1 MLTAVSAI
9 LTALRREWF
18 LTSLTVLIVSG
29 LALGRTGL
37 GPVVRPWADLFDPRI
52 TTAVVLFLMSVSLD
66 SAALGRA
73 LRSPGPVAVAV
84 VLGYGLLPAL
94 AWLLSRGQL
103 HPDLALGLL
112 IAASVPST
120 LASASVMTR
129 RAGGND
135 AVSLLATLVTNASC
149 VVVTPAW
156 LALTTGQSVQF
167 DVPAMIRSLLLA
179 ALLPTAL
186 GQVARLVPLVHQTAD
201 RRKPIIS
208 AVAQMFIEVIV
219 FTASLRAGM
228 AWRDLALPTGA
239 AGPDTGPGITPLA
252 LLIVTASA
260 VGLHLVVWWLSLRIS
275 AWLGIGRDEAAAVG
289 FSASQKT
296 LPVGILVATD
306 PATFGT
312 THPFAIFPMLIYH
325 IGQLF
330 LDSLLASRYRAAT
343 TSGR

>member
-1 MLTAVSAI
+1 MSALSSI
-9 LTALRREWF
+9 SGALRREWF
-18 LTSLTVLIVSG
+18 LTSLTVLIVGG
-29 LALGRTGL
+29 LALGRL
-37 GPVVRPWADLFDPRI
+37 GYGPAVRPWADLFDPRI
-52 TTAVVLFLMSVSLD
+52 TTAIVLFLMSVSLD

-73 LRSPGPVAVAV
+73 VRSPGPVSLAVA
-84 VLGYGLLPAL
+84 LGYGLLPAL
-94 AWLLSRGQL
+94 AWLLSRGQM

-135 AVSLLATLVTNASC
+135 AISLLATLVTNASC

-156 LALTTGQSVQF
+156 LALTTGQSVEF

-208 AVAQMFIEVIV
+208 AIAQMFIEVIV

-228 AWRDLALPTGA
+228 AWRDLAIPTETAHAVAGA
-239 AGPDTGPGITPLA
+239 SITPLA
-252 LLIVTASA
+252 LLIVAASA
-260 VGLHLVVWWLSLRIS
+260 VGLHLAIWWLSLWIS
-275 AWLGIGRDEAAAVG
+275 RTLGIVREDAAAVG

-343 TSGR
+343 EAGR